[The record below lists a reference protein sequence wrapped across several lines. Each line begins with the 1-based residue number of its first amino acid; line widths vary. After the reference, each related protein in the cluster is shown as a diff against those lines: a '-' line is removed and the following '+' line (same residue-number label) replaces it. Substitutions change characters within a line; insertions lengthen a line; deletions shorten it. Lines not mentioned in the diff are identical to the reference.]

1 MCVCCSGVAASF
13 FLDTVHAI
21 PYNDTSATAA
31 ANTSDLVTGHFYG
44 LAASNLSTVAE
55 LWRENLWPSYER
67 DCQTP
72 GNKVDFF
79 TVFGVLFSGVTGI
92 MAGANL

>member
-21 PYNDTSATAA
+21 PYNDTSAA
-31 ANTSDLVTGHFYG
+31 ANSSALVTGHFYG
-44 LAASNLSTVAE
+44 LAASNLTTVTQ
-55 LWRENLWPSYER
+55 LWTDNLWPSYER